1 MEEFKRW
8 ADQQLQ
14 SLLQFDSLAGVVDS
28 LVSFRQ
34 EDELRAYLRDFL
46 GEGPSQTEFVNEF
59 LERRKAIR
67 HLLDMPS
74 VDGGGLKVLRKPK
87 SDLEDYYG
95 GVKETGGKGHRRS
108 PARSQRSGGSS
119 APTSSQATDGS
130 IGHAEE
136 PGSKWAGGKGGSTA
150 KKTTIDLSKMD
161 FNMLLPGRRECG
173 CQATK
178 HDVLINCL
186 HCGRVACKQEGPGP
200 CFFCGNLVAMS
211 QEDVQKR
218 LDKNPKLKAAL
229 EHRDRLLEF
238 DRTSTRRTKVIDDQA
253 EYYHVE
259 EGNVWLSEEEKA
271 VRKEIARRVK
281 EEEENMKNRISFDFA
296 GRKIIRA
303 MDDPDEVEKYWLGES
318 STSKDWGAVLE
329 AEEDERRRQLEDRP
343 DIHPAATSSSHQNRI
358 FGGHQEEEGGEATKG
373 RGGGI
378 QVLGPPQSSHGSTRE
393 TTACV
398 GRKCSG
404 GCINLTWSRFPA
416 RWGF

>member
-136 PGSKWAGGKGGSTA
+136 PGSKWAGGEKVHPAS
-150 KKTTIDLSKMD
+150 
-161 FNMLLPGRRECG
+161 LPYFIHFIFQVCSGRL
-173 CQATK
+173 ASY
-178 HDVLINCL
+178 D
-186 HCGRVACKQEGPGP
+186 
-200 CFFCGNLVAMS
+200 S
-211 QEDVQKR
+211 QEREVLRQR
-218 LDKNPKLKAAL
+218 KL
-229 EHRDRLLEF
+229 
-238 DRTSTRRTKVIDDQA
+238 
-253 EYYHVE
+253 
-259 EGNVWLSEEEKA
+259 
-271 VRKEIARRVK
+271 
-281 EEEENMKNRISFDFA
+281 
-296 GRKIIRA
+296 
-303 MDDPDEVEKYWLGES
+303 P
-318 STSKDWGAVLE
+318 
-329 AEEDERRRQLEDRP
+329 
-343 DIHPAATSSSHQNRI
+343 
-358 FGGHQEEEGGEATKG
+358 
-373 RGGGI
+373 
-378 QVLGPPQSSHGSTRE
+378 
-393 TTACV
+393 
-398 GRKCSG
+398 
-404 GCINLTWSRFPA
+404 
-416 RWGF
+416 